1 MDLLFAILPFF
12 NAGLVGSIT
21 ARITGINMSM
31 CVLMVILYMG
41 ATPVE
46 AIVVMLTFN
55 TYTYFTIYSQ
65 EHRISFKNFTFFPGI
80 RIVIPI
86 LLTIAGIAIQPFMGI
101 TFFVAIFLL
110 EIFAMIYKQ
119 MEPKIRPSIRE
130 LLIMCGIASILVVIG
145 LTLVQFIPKEW
156 YFAFDGIVIIG
167 VAYFMWAVGDRNA
180 MQSIW
185 DKLLYGAAFITGITG
200 IDASDWLGAMHRNNR
215 SVLCRCYPIVINTAQ
230 VAALLVSFVL
240 YRYFSLGSLFTTI
253 GAAIGVRLFGVYVP
267 SDKGKFSYLALGL
280 TVLAVLIFMLT
291 QPVPSGFPELPLFSQ
306 DTF

>member
-1 MDLLFAILPFF
+1 
-12 NAGLVGSIT
+12 
-21 ARITGINMSM
+21 
-31 CVLMVILYMG
+31 MG

-46 AIVVMLTFN
+46 AVVVMLTFN

-180 MQSIW
+180 M
-185 DKLLYGAAFITGITG
+185 KG
-200 IDASDWLGAMHRNNR
+200 
-215 SVLCRCYPIVINTAQ
+215 VIVPADMEENAVKELFDTPLETQLVQQ
-230 VAALLVSFVL
+230 VTT
-240 YRYFSLGSLFTTI
+240 RTIRHQGSGRFHE
-253 GAAIGVRLFGVYVP
+253 
-267 SDKGKFSYLALGL
+267 K
-280 TVLAVLIFMLT
+280 
-291 QPVPSGFPELPLFSQ
+291 
-306 DTF
+306 

>member
-1 MDLLFAILPFF
+1 MYGLIFAILPFF
-12 NAGLVGSIT
+12 NAGLVGSIA

-31 CVLMVILYMG
+31 CVLMGILYMG

-46 AIVVMLTFN
+46 AVVVMLTFN

-145 LTLVQFIPKEW
+145 
-156 YFAFDGIVIIG
+156 
-167 VAYFMWAVGDRNA
+167 
-180 MQSIW
+180 
-185 DKLLYGAAFITGITG
+185 
-200 IDASDWLGAMHRNNR
+200 
-215 SVLCRCYPIVINTAQ
+215 
-230 VAALLVSFVL
+230 
-240 YRYFSLGSLFTTI
+240 
-253 GAAIGVRLFGVYVP
+253 
-267 SDKGKFSYLALGL
+267 
-280 TVLAVLIFMLT
+280 
-291 QPVPSGFPELPLFSQ
+291 
-306 DTF
+306 